1 MILIVHLDPH
11 LFAEEQTSN
20 DHDVVNDYHRRNH
33 QPHAPDTE
41 DLTEIRRQQCHSK
54 TPARSGPSDTLQTLT
69 TQATI
74 ATGLLTGPA
83 QKFRSYPHKF
93 REVIERVKLISQSE
107 CTTKCPFLD
116 RVIFLDT
123 TSVECF
129 NEAISECE
137 DVPPGQPKFHLHR
150 H

>member
-1 MILIVHLDPH
+1 M
-11 LFAEEQTSN
+11 
-20 DHDVVNDYHRRNH
+20 NDYHRRNR
-33 QPHAPDTE
+33 QPCAPDTE

-54 TPARSGPSDTLQTLT
+54 TPAQSSPSDTLQTSI

-74 ATGLLTGPA
+74 AAGLLTGPA

-93 REVIERVKLISQSE
+93 CEVIERAKLISQSE
-107 CTTKCPFLD
+107 CTTKCPFPD

-137 DVPPGQPKFHLHR
+137 DVPPSQPKFHLHR